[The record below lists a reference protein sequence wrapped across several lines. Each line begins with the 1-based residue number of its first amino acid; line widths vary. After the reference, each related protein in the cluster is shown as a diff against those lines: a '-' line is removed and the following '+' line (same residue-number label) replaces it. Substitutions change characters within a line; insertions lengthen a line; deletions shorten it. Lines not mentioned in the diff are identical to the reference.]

1 MALDEVIR
9 EQAVAW
15 AVRTGEPA
23 FEDWD
28 AFTAWLEE
36 DPAHARAYDEV
47 LAAVADAAEALPPLP
62 PAQNDDEPSFPTR
75 RRRWLGGAI
84 AASVAVVVALGVWQA
99 RPATYAIETAP
110 GEVRVVE
117 LDGGDRIALAGASR
131 IVLDRRNPRTAS
143 LEQGQALF
151 TLDHD
156 PDAPFTLSVGEDT
169 LVDVGTIFD
178 VRHTPEGMALAV
190 SEGAVVFNP
199 ARQNVRVSPGQ
210 RLTSAT
216 GSDQYRLS
224 AVPAGEVGEWR
235 EGRLTFQDT
244 RLEDVALDLSR
255 LTGVEFT
262 VAAPSADRRVSG
274 SLVIDPVRRD
284 PRALSALLGVAV
296 RHNGEAW
303 EIGAQ

>member
-9 EQAVAW
+9 EQAIAW

-23 FEDWD
+23 FEDWET
-28 AFTAWLEE
+28 FTAWLEK

-47 LAAVADAAEALPPLP
+47 IASVSDAAEALPPVP
-62 PAQNDDEPSFPTR
+62 PAQNDDEPGFSAP

-84 AASVAVVVALGVWQA
+84 AAAVVVAVGLGVWQA
-99 RPATYAIETAP
+99 RPGTYAIGTTP

-117 LDGGDRIALAGASR
+117 LEGGDRIELAGASR
-131 IVLDRRNPRTAS
+131 LVLDRRNPRTAS
-143 LEQGQALF
+143 LEEGQALF

-156 PDAPFTLSVGEDT
+156 PDAPFTLAVGEDT

-178 VRHTPEGMALAV
+178 VKHTSAGMALAV

-235 EGRLTFQDT
+235 EGRLSFQDA
-244 RLEDVALDLSR
+244 RLEDVAADLSR
-255 LTGVEFT
+255 MTGVEFT
-262 VAAPSADRRVSG
+262 VAARSADRRVSG
-274 SLVIDPVRRD
+274 SLVIDPVRSD
-284 PRALSALLGVAV
+284 PRALRPLLGVSV

>member
-15 AVRTGEPA
+15 AVRTGEPG
-23 FEDWD
+23 FEDWE

-36 DPAHARAYDEV
+36 DPLHARAYDEV
-47 LAAVADAAEALPPLP
+47 MASVADATEALPPVPL
-62 PAQNDDEPSFPTR
+62 AQNDDEPGFAAP

-84 AASVAVVVALGVWQA
+84 AAAVAVAVVLGVWQA
-99 RPATYAIETAP
+99 RPATYAIETEP

-117 LDGGDRIALAGASR
+117 LEGGDRIELAGASR
-131 IVLDRRNPRTAS
+131 IVLDRRNPRSAS

-156 PDAPFTLSVGEDT
+156 PDAPFTLAVGEDT

-178 VRHTPEGMALAV
+178 VKHTPGGMALAV

-216 GSDQYRLS
+216 GSDRYRLS
-224 AVPAGEVGEWR
+224 VVPAGEVGEWR
-235 EGRLTFQDT
+235 EGRLSFQDA
-244 RLEDVALDLSR
+244 RLEDVAVDLSR
-255 LTGVEFT
+255 MTGIEFI
-262 VAAPSADRRVSG
+262 VAARSTDRRVSG
-274 SLVIDPVRRD
+274 SLAIDPVRRD
-284 PRALSALLGVAV
+284 PRALGPLLGVSV

-303 EIGAQ
+303 EIGAR

>member
-1 MALDEVIR
+1 MALDEIIR
-9 EQAVAW
+9 DQAAAW
-15 AVRTGEPA
+15 AVRTGEPT
-23 FEDWD
+23 FEDWET
-28 AFTAWLEE
+28 FTAWLEK

-47 LAAVADAAEALPPLP
+47 LASVLDAVETLPPVP
-62 PAQNDDEPSFPTR
+62 SAQNDDEPSVLAP
-75 RRRWLGGAI
+75 RRRWLGGAL

-99 RPATYAIETAP
+99 RPGSYAIETAP

-117 LDGGDRIALAGASR
+117 LEGGDRIELAGASR

-156 PDAPFTLSVGEDT
+156 PDAPFTLAVGEDT
-169 LVDVGTIFD
+169 LIDVGTVFD
-178 VRHTPEGMALAV
+178 VKHTPRGMALAV

-216 GSDQYRLS
+216 GSDRYRLS

-235 EGRLTFQDT
+235 EGRLSFQDA
-244 RLEDVALDLSR
+244 RLEEVAADLSR
-255 LTGVEFT
+255 MTGVEFT
-262 VAAPSADRRVSG
+262 VAARSADRRVSG
-274 SLVIDPVRRD
+274 SLVIDPLRSD
-284 PRALSALLGVAV
+284 PQALGPLLGVAV
-296 RHNGEAW
+296 RRSAEAW

>member
-23 FEDWD
+23 FDDWE
-28 AFTAWLEE
+28 AFTAWLEK

-47 LAAVADAAEALPPLP
+47 VAAVADAAEAWPHVP
-62 PAQNDDEPSFPTR
+62 PAHNDDEPAFSAP
-75 RRRWLGGAI
+75 RRRWLGGAV
-84 AASVAVVVALGVWQA
+84 AAAAVVVVALGVWQA
-99 RPATYAIETAP
+99 RPGTYAVETAP

-117 LDGGDRIALAGASR
+117 LDGGDRIELAGASR
-131 IVLDRRNPRTAS
+131 IVLDRRNPRMAS

-156 PDAPFTLSVGEDT
+156 PDAPFTLAVGEDT

-178 VRHTPEGMALAV
+178 VKHTPDGMALAV

-199 ARQNVRVSPGQ
+199 TRQNVRVSPGQ

-216 GSDQYRLS
+216 GSDRYRVS

-235 EGRLTFQDT
+235 EGRLSFHDA
-244 RLEDVALDLSR
+244 RLDDVATDLSR
-255 LTGVEFT
+255 MTGLEFT
-262 VAAPSADRRVSG
+262 VAARSADRRVSG
-274 SLVIDPVRRD
+274 SLMIDPVRSD
-284 PRALSALLGVAV
+284 PRSLAPLLGVAV

-303 EIGAQ
+303 EIGSQ